1 VTNIAEP
8 SEGLTKAEWA
18 ALDSLVDDVM
28 EPIEEVSRALRDYGL
43 DLTSGDFLALL
54 FGLFRRGFVTVRQ
67 APIPAFGQAFE
78 ERVLSPTEP
87 GKMMGELEHCFQES
101 YAAGDYLRR
110 VAIPA
115 DSPPTGVPFG
125 IYIELTPAGR
135 AEWDNPLYKPF
146 WPPDEV

>member
-1 VTNIAEP
+1 MAYLHLVRPHLLLVTDIAEP

-18 ALDSLVDDVM
+18 ALDSLIDDVM

-87 GKMMGELEHCFQES
+87 GNMMGEL
-101 YAAGDYLRR
+101 
-110 VAIPA
+110 
-115 DSPPTGVPFG
+115 
-125 IYIELTPAGR
+125 
-135 AEWDNPLYKPF
+135 
-146 WPPDEV
+146 